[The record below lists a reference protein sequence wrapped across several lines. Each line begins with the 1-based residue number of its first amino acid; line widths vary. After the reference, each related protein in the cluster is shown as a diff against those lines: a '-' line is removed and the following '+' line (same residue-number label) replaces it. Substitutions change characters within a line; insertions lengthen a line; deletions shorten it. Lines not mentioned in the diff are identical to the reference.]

1 MSNMSV
7 NANLQD
13 CLVQLVEAFEQL
25 QSQLEEKHFGKVMED
40 PNDFDNTPDE
50 VKEQLDSDFK
60 ETMVHVFEGLEE
72 KKHITVD
79 DLEAIS
85 HILLDTIELVA
96 PSVEA
101 EESDVE

>member
-40 PNDFDNTPDE
+40 PNDFDNASDE
-50 VKEQLDSDFK
+50 VKELK
-60 ETMVHVFEGLEE
+60 ELGIGSRPWTGGSPTQAP
-72 KKHITVD
+72 IA
-79 DLEAIS
+79 EAAAA
-85 HILLDTIELVA
+85 EAAA
-96 PSVEA
+96 PSPLGPA
-101 EESDVE
+101 

>member
-40 PNDFDNTPDE
+40 PNDFDNASDE

-72 KKHITVD
+72 KNHITVY

>member
-7 NANLQD
+7 NDNLQN

-25 QSQLEEKHFGKVMED
+25 QGQLEEKHFGKVMED

-60 ETMVHVFEGLEE
+60 ETMVNVFEGLEE
-72 KKHITVD
+72 QKDRPAD
-79 DLEAIS
+79 D
-85 HILLDTIELVA
+85 DR
-96 PSVEA
+96 
-101 EESDVE
+101 